1 MSPKFAFDMDAALG
15 DLRPSYLF
23 HQSTGLPTSLA
34 ERYLSELF
42 SSKYIPRPADGED
55 EDGFSLPLPIV
66 ERKHLARFTSDTRG
80 KRIISGIVAPTHAEI
95 RSSRIFKALKC
106 LDHSLILMEKTTHGY
121 AVLPVALFEHPDRA
135 PKEGE
140 VYADMAIYAD
150 AMRRLPRA
158 HISYDSDM
166 LLRAPMD
173 RVVPHWLSFENNGN
187 LADKT
192 RETYDRLREYFA
204 LRIAT
209 IAPPGSRLFCV
220 FIGGRIHRDGTTSE
234 GRISLGVTAPYRPL
248 QLDDLEEEFARLMNH
263 ERLAPERPYIAVT
276 SVQKGI
282 TASSQRVSVYSESTQ
297 LPDEPP
303 SAHDLIEAE
312 CRAQPWL
319 NPSC

>member
-42 SSKYIPRPADGED
+42 SSKYTPRPADGED
-55 EDGFSLPLPIV
+55 EDGFALPLPIV
-66 ERKHLARFTSDTRG
+66 ECKHLARFTSDTEDN
-80 KRIISGIVAPTHAEI
+80 RIISGMVAPTHAEI
-95 RSSRIFKALKC
+95 GSSRIFKTLKC
-106 LDHSLILMEKTTHGY
+106 LDHSLILMEKTAHGY
-121 AVLPVALFEHPDRA
+121 AVLPVALFERRDRA
-135 PKEGE
+135 PKQGTI
-140 VYADMAIYAD
+140 YADMVIYAD

-158 HISYDSDM
+158 HISYNSDM

-173 RVVPHWLSFENNGN
+173 RVIPHWLSFKNDGN
-187 LADKT
+187 YAGKT
-192 RETYDRLREYFA
+192 KETFDHLREYFT
-204 LRIAT
+204 LRVGA
-209 IAPPGSRLFCV
+209 IAPGTRVFCT
-220 FIGGRIHRDGTTSE
+220 FIGGRVHRDGTTSE
-234 GRISLGVTAPYRPL
+234 GSISIGATAPYRPL
-248 QLDDLEEEFARLMNH
+248 QLDDLEEEFTRLMNH
-263 ERLAPERPYIAVT
+263 ERLVAERPYIAVT

-319 NPSC
+319 NPS